1 MRIVLTKRIFLWRQR
16 FSFKNAF
23 FSGWA
28 LRYEFS
34 PRGKMFILLFEAHLS
49 HADILSGR
57 CYVTHK
63 TPFISYKNVNQPIF
77 FPNNLM

>member
-1 MRIVLTKRIFLWRQR
+1 MLSSQAKLSGMNSVPAGKYL
-16 FSFKNAF
+16 F
-23 FSGWA
+23 FY
-28 LRYEFS
+28 LK
-34 PRGKMFILLFEAHLS
+34 PTS

-77 FPNNLM
+77 FPPTTLCNEQYPCSIILKTCF